1 MFSAKEEKLRNP
13 SYYMR
18 GETFHSEVYSHSRSL
33 HREISRF
40 SRFVAAARATVA
52 SLTTSNSSSGSIG
65 RRSGRFVNAV
75 NANVWRINRGACYE
89 LSIVL
94 SPLCVRQQF
103 DEKRSLF
110 GLENFDSI
118 RWKQLHIIHF
128 NTLFSLFKRLHC
140 SSIEFTSS

>member
-94 SPLCVRQQF
+94 SPLIVCPPTIRRDRDHFLVSRI
-103 DEKRSLF
+103 
-110 GLENFDSI
+110 SI
-118 RWKQLHIIHF
+118 RF
-128 NTLFSLFKRLHC
+128 GENSYT
-140 SSIEFTSS
+140 